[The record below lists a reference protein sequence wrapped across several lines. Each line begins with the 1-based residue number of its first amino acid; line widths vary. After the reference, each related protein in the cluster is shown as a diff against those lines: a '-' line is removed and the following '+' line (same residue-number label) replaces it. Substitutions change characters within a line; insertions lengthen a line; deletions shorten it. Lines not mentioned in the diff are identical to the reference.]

1 MRNLRITVLV
11 ENTAS
16 GEGLIAEH
24 GLSVW
29 METAQGRYLFDTGQG
44 SALGHNTDRLGI
56 PLERTDAVILSHGH
70 YDHTGGL
77 HRVLGV
83 KDRPTIYAHPAAFE
97 HKYARDIDGSSRE
110 IGMPPQAKDPA
121 RSTADIRWVRVP
133 TKISNGLFITGPV
146 PRGNDYEDTGG
157 PFFADAGCLTPDEL
171 PDDQAVFLDTP
182 VGIVVV
188 LGCAHAGVINT
199 LQYIKGLTGNS
210 RIRAVMGGMHLLA
223 AGRDRMDKTIAGL
236 KDLAVQEL
244 FPAHCTGRDAVE
256 RLYREF
262 PQRCFPFS
270 SGTVLKLE
278 G

>member
-1 MRNLRITVLV
+1 MKNLRITVLV

-16 GEGLIAEH
+16 AEGLLAEH

-29 METAQGRYLFDTGQG
+29 IETAQGRYLFDTGQG
-44 SALGHNTDRLGI
+44 SALGPNADRLGI

-77 HRVLGV
+77 HHVLSL

-97 HKYARDIDGSSRE
+97 QKYARGLDGSSRE
-110 IGMPPQAKDPA
+110 IGMPHQVKDQA
-121 RSTADIRWVRVP
+121 RSKADIRWVNVP

-146 PRGNDYEDTGG
+146 PRRNDYEDTGG

-182 VGIVVV
+182 GGIVVV

-210 RIRAVMGGMHLLA
+210 RLRAVMGGMHLLA
-223 AGRDRMDKTIAGL
+223 AGRERMDKT
-236 KDLAVQEL
+236 
-244 FPAHCTGRDAVE
+244 
-256 RLYREF
+256 
-262 PQRCFPFS
+262 S
-270 SGTVLKLE
+270 SGTEGPGRAGALPGPLHRPGRGGTPLPRVSPEVLPVLLPARS
-278 G
+278 